1 MFWGIVLIIIGAVL
15 LLDKVNIIAIGSF
28 WDYIWP
34 ILILAVGIRMII
46 THNQKITKGDNRD
59 SGSDINVH

>member
-1 MFWGIVLIIIGAVL
+1 MFWGIVLIIIGAIL
-15 LLDKVNIIAIGSF
+15 LLDKIHIIAIGSF

-46 THNQKITKGDNRD
+46 GHTQKNTPNQDRIE
-59 SGSDINVH
+59 